1 MSLRVRNEGLLALFA
16 FLSKDS
22 FAKSKMKMI
31 DFSLFRKTAVFYSQ
45 KMEAKKNVT
54 KHIDNHLFCS
64 FCDYIIDCVFLKLR
78 TKNEDDSK
86 SGS

>member
-31 DFSLFRKTAVFYSQ
+31 DFSLFRKTAVFYLQ
-45 KMEAKKNVT
+45 KKMEAKKTPRNTSITIFFVVFVIT
-54 KHIDNHLFCS
+54 FS
-64 FCDYIIDCVFLKLR
+64 TCVM
-78 TKNEDDSK
+78 S
-86 SGS
+86 SV